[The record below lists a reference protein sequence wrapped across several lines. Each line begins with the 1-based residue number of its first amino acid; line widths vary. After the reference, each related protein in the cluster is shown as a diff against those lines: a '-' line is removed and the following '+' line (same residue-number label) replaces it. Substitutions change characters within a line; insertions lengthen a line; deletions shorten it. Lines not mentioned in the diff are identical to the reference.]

1 MPSPITWNAE
11 TASSDAANLAGTIIP
26 ASKLARDTDT
36 NGLWVGDGAKTGG
49 HYFAPT
55 VTPVSFGIDPGSLTA
70 PSNLTALFNSG
81 LEIDLQGLTYTINP
95 VIIMTPGL
103 TVRNGRIIVV
113 SSTTSLVGITINA
126 DNVTFSDVTFSNTP
140 NRILVLNE
148 GRSGLIVEGC
158 TFTEFGDAYI
168 PNGAGL
174 QGSYYSNAIHLQSSS
189 TSQITNCLFKNYKA
203 FTAIRVEGSA
213 VRAII
218 SGNICFDTARFF
230 IAVAFNSGGHY
241 LTISNNVIYDI
252 GKQNTDETLAIG
264 ACGIYCPAASSQP
277 ASVVTG
283 NILRRIAENAI
294 EGPWGII
301 SNNVIEDAGYRD
313 WPSVPPAP
321 QYASLAGISTF
332 HDSMIVGNRITRAQT
347 GINCYANS
355 NTSLQNIIIAN
366 NDITSFAMSELDPSF
381 DIKLQD
387 NGTVGTF
394 SSNIKVHDNVCH
406 TNGITALLYDGAEN
420 AIYDNN
426 GALTLLSNSRSVIN
440 LNNPVAGNFSVLD
453 RMDSTNNNFV
463 TVSRL
468 FNKIFPN
475 TIGNPPVT
483 TNGTPMPVFRIEVP
497 AEPGAYS
504 VFLKG
509 QAVGGFGGT
518 AVSMAF
524 QGSFT
529 RSTRADASGV
539 TGLSVVTTSPSAANA
554 ASFRDISSISIST
567 VEVTEQTL
575 DVCIA
580 VVATGSSTAS
590 SPPTQNIAV
599 YLEVEVLALHTE
611 KPILKAIL

>member
-1 MPSPITWNAE
+1 
-11 TASSDAANLAGTIIP
+11 
-26 ASKLARDTDT
+26 
-36 NGLWVGDGAKTGG
+36 
-49 HYFAPT
+49 
-55 VTPVSFGIDPGSLTA
+55 
-70 PSNLTALFNSG
+70 
-81 LEIDLQGLTYTINP
+81 
-95 VIIMTPGL
+95 
-103 TVRNGRIIVV
+103 
-113 SSTTSLVGITINA
+113 
-126 DNVTFSDVTFSNTP
+126 
-140 NRILVLNE
+140 
-148 GRSGLIVEGC
+148 
-158 TFTEFGDAYI
+158 
-168 PNGAGL
+168 
-174 QGSYYSNAIHLQSSS
+174 
-189 TSQITNCLFKNYKA
+189 
-203 FTAIRVEGSA
+203 
-213 VRAII
+213 
-218 SGNICFDTARFF
+218 
-230 IAVAFNSGGHY
+230 
-241 LTISNNVIYDI
+241 
-252 GKQNTDETLAIG
+252 
-264 ACGIYCPAASSQP
+264 
-277 ASVVTG
+277 
-283 NILRRIAENAI
+283 
-294 EGPWGII
+294 
-301 SNNVIEDAGYRD
+301 
-313 WPSVPPAP
+313 
-321 QYASLAGISTF
+321 
-332 HDSMIVGNRITRAQT
+332 
-347 GINCYANS
+347 
-355 NTSLQNIIIAN
+355 
-366 NDITSFAMSELDPSF
+366 
-381 DIKLQD
+381 
-387 NGTVGTF
+387 
-394 SSNIKVHDNVCH
+394 VHDNVCH

-611 KPILKAIL
+611 KPILRAIL